1 MILKMKDLYEYQT
14 NTIWIKEYPIH
25 YAGTKFNSRM
35 TIIRLSNGN
44 LFIHSPCNIDEP
56 TKIAIA
62 KLGKVEFIVAPGL
75 YHYLYVESA
84 QRAFP
89 NAETFICPGIEIKNP
104 ELEFDWLLGNR
115 PDERWENDF
124 EQVLVRGNKYIW
136 EVAFYHK
143 ITKTLILVDLIENF
157 TDETEDVNWIL
168 QFWFKVVF
176 RMWNNPKPAPEY
188 QLGWQ
193 DKNAASKTL
202 KKILSW
208 DFERIVISHGDL
220 IEKNAKE
227 VAIRAWR
234 QPISCSNLS

>member
-1 MILKMKDLYEYQT
+1 MKDLYEYQN

-44 LFIHSPCNIDEP
+44 LFIHSPCNIDRA
-56 TKIAIA
+56 TKIAID
-62 KLGKVEFIVAPGL
+62 KLGQVEFIVAPGS
-75 YHYLYVESA
+75 YHYLYVSSA

-89 NAETFICPGIEIKNP
+89 KAETFICPGIERKQPN
-104 ELEFDWLLGNR
+104 LEFDGFLEER
-115 PDERWENDF
+115 PNPKWSDDF
-124 EQVLVRGNKYIW
+124 EQVLVHGNKWIK

-143 ITKTLILVDLIENF
+143 ITRTLILVDLIENF
-157 TDETEDVNWIL
+157 TEQTEDVNWTL
-168 QFWFKVVF
+168 KLWFKVVF

-188 QLGWQ
+188 QLGWK
-193 DKNAASKTL
+193 DKKAASLAL

-208 DFERIVISHGDL
+208 DFERIVMAHGDL

-227 VAIRAWR
+227 VAIRAWQ
-234 QPISCSNLS
+234 QPLASSEKA